1 MCNCGK
7 KRTGYSQQTH
17 AGSVNTQQ
25 RTTVQDPAGYT
36 SFEYVGKTAL
46 TIIGNVTGKSYR
58 FNYPGNTQ
66 NIDHRDTQGMMAI
79 PVLKRVL

>member
-7 KRTGYSQQTH
+7 NRTGYSQQAH
-17 AGSVNTQQ
+17 AGNASTQQ
-25 RTTVQDPAGYT
+25 RPAVQKPAAHA
-36 SFEYVGKTAL
+36 SFEYVGKTAI
-46 TIIGNVTGKSYR
+46 TITGNVTGKSYR

-66 NIDHRDTQGMMAI
+66 NIDHRDMKGMMAI